1 MHTGFW
7 WVHLWETDH
16 FENSGIDGRIILRWI
31 FRKWDGGGA
40 MDWMDLVQDWERWRA
55 LVKAALNLR
64 VP

>member
-31 FRKWDGGGA
+31 FRKWDGGGGPGTG
-40 MDWMDLVQDWERWRA
+40 WIWFGLGKGGG
-55 LVKAALNLR
+55 LL
-64 VP
+64 